1 MKNLTRKVLII
12 LSLLMM
18 LCAIGFAQPGSII
31 DEHKNLIIT
40 KQLQVENSGKIEKII
55 FRRVA
60 CADTTQDLET
70 INIIS
75 SVFPGPEAQPIVLK
89 LMVND
94 ESFTLEPCK
103 TIYSVAE
110 ANNTP
115 VPGYCFVVPKDVQ
128 GLILNHRESVSLRY
142 GVEGNMLACV
152 PSSEDKQ
159 DLGFTHIWTRKNAG
173 IK

>member
-1 MKNLTRKVLII
+1 MQSLAKKILLLLTM
-12 LSLLMM
+12 LLVV
-18 LCAIGFAQPGSII
+18 CSVGFAQPGSII

-40 KQLQVENSGKIEKII
+40 KAMEVENSGKIEKII

-75 SVFPGPEAQPIVLK
+75 SVFPGPDVQSIQLK
-89 LMVND
+89 LMVNG
-94 ESFTLEPCK
+94 ESFSLEPCK

-110 ANNTP
+110 ANDTP
-115 VPGYCFVVPKDVQ
+115 VAGYCFIVPKDVQ
-128 GLILNHRESVSLRY
+128 HLILNYRDSVSLRY

-159 DLGFTHIWTRKNAG
+159 DLGFMHIWTRKNAG